1 MTINIIRNIIK
12 SCSLSSD
19 EVREI
24 KIRQKSNF
32 GFFLKENY
40 VFYLAMTSENN
51 FIVFTADIA
60 YIRGQTYPSD
70 NKILGFSYYKKLLGK
85 LVFL

>member
-1 MTINIIRNIIK
+1 
-12 SCSLSSD
+12 
-19 EVREI
+19 
-24 KIRQKSNF
+24 
-32 GFFLKENY
+32 
-40 VFYLAMTSENN
+40 MTSENN